1 MRVKGKDKAIKI
13 GSRKGKDAV
22 SSAEATVNEYRQRLY
37 DVGRPLSCT
46 VSVINSRPSG
56 EFTMLEV
63 QDVKQ
68 TVSFPYEN
76 GGIGY
81 KTLTHV
87 LSNGIAAYG
96 LACASDGTV
105 EAYVLDDDSTISYDT
120 EFVGEKRVR
129 RHVVDPMFAFSSP
142 DGVYVI
148 FNDPTT
154 MAIDS
159 GAKARKPVY
168 FPDENMVLASGAPV
182 AVKFTFGEGFGKFLL
197 PTMEPMS
204 RYVAGILDDPKS
216 DFPLLLVA
224 NILSHSE
231 EEEKE
236 DEDSRPSFGKM
247 IEDLFEDD
255 MPEIK
260 KASEFPIGIS
270 VARLADKEPKFE
282 QVPMAGNMDYGIKEI
297 SIGESEDG
305 ENNAVDIKAV
315 L

>member
-1 MRVKGKDKAIKI
+1 MKVKGKEKAIKI
-13 GSRKGKDAV
+13 GTRKGRDAV
-22 SSAEATVNEYRQRLY
+22 SSAEETINEYRQRLY

-46 VSVINSRPSG
+46 VSVINQKPSG

-63 QDVKQ
+63 QDVKR

-87 LSNGIAAYG
+87 LTNGIAAYG
-96 LACASDGTV
+96 LACTPDGSV
-105 EAYVLDDDSTISYDT
+105 EVYVLDDDATILYDT
-120 EFVGEKRVR
+120 EFVGEKKVR

-148 FNDPTT
+148 FNDPTI

-159 GAKARKPVY
+159 GAKARRPVY

-182 AVKFTFGEGFGKFLL
+182 AVKFAFGEGSGKFLL

-216 DFPLLLVA
+216 DFPLVLVA
-224 NILSHSE
+224 NILNHSE
-231 EEEKE
+231 EEEP
-236 DEDSRPSFGKM
+236 DS
-247 IEDLFEDD
+247 EDLRRLL
-255 MPEIK
+255 K
-260 KASEFPIGIS
+260 KNLIS
-270 VARLADKEPKFE
+270 SRFRWLGTWNTGSRRSRSARVK
-282 QVPMAGNMDYGIKEI
+282 MARTTPWI
-297 SIGESEDG
+297 
-305 ENNAVDIKAV
+305 
-315 L
+315 

>member
-22 SSAEATVNEYRQRLY
+22 SSAETTVNEYRQRLY